1 MSQINPEVFLDL
13 LKVVGKQ
20 SQMVVLMVMNPM
32 VESVRNH
39 QLNKLKVFLNF
50 TSLNLKVILRA
61 FRGKV
66 CPNKSVIAT
75 QFEYAKNKHKLSD
88 AIQSNHFTLSSCF
101 KKHPLWNLLL
111 LALKTSRF
119 MSTKISP
126 GCSVHG
132 CCPARQGLWW

>member
-75 QFEYAKNKHKLSD
+75 QFEYAKNRHKLSD
-88 AIQSNHFTLSSCF
+88 VSYPKQPFY
-101 KKHPLWNLLL
+101 
-111 LALKTSRF
+111 ALFMLKKTSALE
-119 MSTKISP
+119 
-126 GCSVHG
+126 SVV
-132 CCPARQGLWW
+132 AGLENKWIYVNKNLTRM

>member
-20 SQMVVLMVMNPM
+20 SQMLVLMVMNPM
-32 VESVRNH
+32 LESVRNH
-39 QLNKLKVFLNF
+39 QLDKLKVFLNF
-50 TSLNLKVILRA
+50 TSLNLKVILRG
-61 FRGKV
+61 FPGRV

-75 QFEYAKNKHKLSD
+75 QFEYAKNKD
-88 AIQSNHFTLSSCF
+88 VIQSNHFTRL
-101 KKHPLWNLLL
+101 KKHPLWNLFL
-111 LALKTSRF
+111 LALKTSAS

-132 CCPARQGLWW
+132 CCPGRQGLWW